1 MNLMPESNWIS
12 SIEKLEKES
21 INYSKEELKNAIIE
35 SIKKQSKENNA
46 VLFSGGLDSTLI
58 ALILKKLNKE
68 FTCYTVGIENSKD
81 VLAAEDI
88 AACLG
93 VKLKSRIFSMN
104 EVEDSLKETY
114 KILKQ
119 RDQIKLS
126 IGSVINSAIDL
137 AKVDNQDNLFSGLG
151 AEELFIGYERYRKS
165 KDPIKDC
172 WQGLRTTWK
181 RDISRDIIIAKKKE
195 VILNSPLLQ
204 EEVIRQAMAFPV
216 KKKFNNERDKIIL
229 REIAI
234 DLGLPKEFAYRKKVA
249 AQYGSGFD
257 KIITKLAKKNGFK
270 LKRDYINSL

>member
-1 MNLMPESNWIS
+1 MKLISESNWIS
-12 SIEKLEKES
+12 KIEELEKQKLKH
-21 INYSKEELKNAIIE
+21 SKEDLKNAIIE
-35 SIKKQSKENNA
+35 SIKKQAKKNNA
-46 VLFSGGLDSTLI
+46 VLFSGGIDSTLI

-81 VLAAEDI
+81 VQAAEEI
-88 AACLG
+88 ATCLG
-93 VKLKSRIFSMN
+93 FKLKSRIFSMDG
-104 EVEDSLKETY
+104 VEDSLKETY

-119 RDQIKLS
+119 KDPIKLS
-126 IGSVINSAIDL
+126 IGAVINSAIDL
-137 AKVDNQDNLFSGLG
+137 AKSDNQKNLFSGLG

-181 RDISRDIIIAKKKE
+181 RDISRDITIAKKKK

-204 EEVIRQAMAFPV
+204 EEAILQAMAFPV
-216 KKKFNNERDKIIL
+216 EMKFNNEKDKIIL

-257 KIITKLAKKNGFK
+257 KIITKLAKRDGHK
-270 LKRDYINSL
+270 LKRDYINKL

>member
-1 MNLMPESNWIS
+1 MKKIITFLFLFLIFSNQ
-12 SIEKLEKES
+12 L
-21 INYSKEELKNAIIE
+21 YA
-35 SIKKQSKENNA
+35 Q
-46 VLFSGGLDSTLI
+46 TLI
-58 ALILKKLNKE
+58 QA
-68 FTCYTVGIENSKD
+68 
-81 VLAAEDI
+81 
-88 AACLG
+88 
-93 VKLKSRIFSMN
+93 
-104 EVEDSLKETY
+104 LKETY